1 MTAWSFSQSTVRTDT
16 TSSQRDSAEVPP
28 KRTKSRGITYV
39 QLDDNLNLLHGFSEL
54 VRASKQLAG
63 LPKFIHKMQ

>member
-28 KRTKSRGITYV
+28 KRTKIRGITYA
-39 QLDDNLNLLHGFSEL
+39 QLDYNLNSLHRLSEL
-54 VRASKQLAG
+54 VRASKQSAG
-63 LPKFIHKMQ
+63 LPKFIEKMQ

>member
-28 KRTKSRGITYV
+28 KRTKIMHYICV
-39 QLDDNLNLLHGFSEL
+39 
-54 VRASKQLAG
+54 AG
-63 LPKFIHKMQ
+63 LQSQFTAQTFKVGRSF